1 MEKALRCVTDRPVN
15 IPLAPRKK
23 HMAFKALLGDA
34 ACLSGNHLEER
45 VGAGARVVVLYD
57 VLEGIS
63 EDKANQ
69 VVTAIFGRIR
79 PRSVLKPVCV
89 LCVLES
95 FKSLCVVFASAN
107 LSPGASQ
114 HQGSRIET
122 LGIWI

>member
-1 MEKALRCVTDRPVN
+1 MEKALKCVTDRPVN
-15 IPLAPRKK
+15 VPLAPRKK
-23 HMAFKALLGDA
+23 HMAFRALLGDA

-45 VGAGARVVVLYD
+45 VGGGARVVILYD

-69 VVTAIFGRIR
+69 IVTAIFGRIR

-89 LCVLES
+89 LYALES
-95 FKSLCVVFASAN
+95 FKSWRVVFASTN

-114 HQGSRIET
+114 HQGNRIET
-122 LGIWI
+122 LEI